1 MTDTPFTNPFRY
13 VPHPLVR
20 KAAREVVE
28 KLDALIS
35 EGKVSE
41 DVAKGF
47 TDGKMLGVLVC
58 EEGNL
63 AAFSGSVGGQST
75 VEGFVPPIFDLTRHD
90 GYYRKHEAEISC
102 INEQIRQ
109 MTASELEPA
118 REQLAGARKKMEEE
132 IAALRTMKHDTVA
145 ESQFRNA
152 EIKRAKDR
160 WKIEISRLEAGL
172 NEFQTRINTLKKD
185 RSRRSDELQRWI
197 FGQYMVCNAEGD
209 EASILEIFN
218 DKGIMPPGGTGDC
231 AAPKLLN
238 HAFRHGMKPIAM
250 GEFWYGKSPSA
261 AVRTHGHFYPSCT
274 SKCGPLLNYMLK
286 GAAIIGRGT
295 FQGPPPAVR
304 QAPPGRGWNVLSMCP
319 HPMTDDDIP
328 TPHMAKVIYDDADIV
343 VVCKPSGMPSVPGLD
358 GRESLQELLQKEMQT
373 PVIAVHRL
381 DMDTSG
387 IIVFAK
393 NHQAEACLKKQFE
406 DHTVR
411 KTYMARLSPA
421 GPYAAARP
429 LHAGDKGKIELP
441 LSPDYDER
449 PRQKVDISQGKAAL
463 TEYEVLTVNEDG
475 TADVLFHPHTGR
487 THQLRVHSAHILGL
501 GRPILGDK
509 LYGGCGSIWTEDRE
523 YARLHLHASS
533 ITFTH
538 PVSNKVFTLQ
548 SGHNSF

>member
-1 MTDTPFTNPFRY
+1 MTGTPFTNPFRY

-63 AAFSGSVGGQST
+63 AAFSGSVGGQSI

-102 INEQIRQ
+102 INEQIRH

-132 IAALRTMKHDTVA
+132 IAALRAMKHDTVA

-160 WKIEISRLEAGL
+160 WKTEISRLESGL
-172 NEFQTRINTLKKD
+172 NELQTRINTLKKD

-197 FGQYMVCNAEGD
+197 FGQYMVCNAEGN

-218 DKGIMPPGGTGDC
+218 EKGIMPPGGTGDC

-274 SKCGPLLNYMLK
+274 SKCGPLLNYML
-286 GAAIIGRGT
+286 RGT
-295 FQGPPPAVR
+295 AVI
-304 QAPPGRGWNVLSMCP
+304 GWHVLFMCP

-393 NHQAEACLKKQFE
+393 NHQAEACLKRQFE

-429 LHAGDKGKIELP
+429 LHAGDKGRIELP

-523 YARLHLHASS
+523 YARLHLHACS
-533 ITFTH
+533 ITFIH

-548 SGHNSF
+548 SGYNSY